1 MAPEGPFHLAIELG
15 PGTGR
20 ALLGRIEASGV
31 RIEEVHR
38 FAHSPARRQ
47 GYLRWDFR
55 AVLGGM
61 RAGLAAGAR
70 AAASARAELGTV
82 GVHSWGADY
91 GLVDAAGRLLEDP
104 ISFRDPRTEGAMER
118 VLRRVPRED
127 IFQRTGVAFSRS
139 STLFQ
144 LEAHVREGLPAGARR
159 LLMIPDLCHQA
170 LCGAA
175 AAEATNAFSTQ
186 LLDVRTRRWA
196 DDLFSR
202 LGLPRELMPDLVGP
216 GTRLGE
222 LRPALQAE
230 LGIGPVVVA
239 APATHETASAFAGA
253 PIAPG
258 WACVSTGASS
268 TVGVEREV
276 PLVNA
281 EVADQ
286 DLTNAEGASGRAL
299 LLRSV
304 SGLALLDACRQE
316 WEERGLLTEANGSL
330 AAAAAIER
338 PPGLVFPD
346 HPRFLG
352 PVSVTAEI
360 QAALVETGQRVP
372 DDPARL
378 ARVVLDSLAHR
389 YASVVRTIERLTGE
403 TIRGVGIVGD
413 ACQIDHLCQATADAC
428 GRPVLAGPGGPAAVG
443 SVLVQAIA
451 SGEIESLEAGRR
463 LVARSFPLRRFEP
476 REHAG
481 QREAIERYREIE
493 GRYR

>member
-1 MAPEGPFHLAIELG
+1 MAPQGPFHLAIELG
-15 PGTGR
+15 AGAGR
-20 ALLGRIEASGV
+20 ALLGQIEPSGV

-38 FAHSPARRQ
+38 FSHSPAQRQ
-47 GYLRWDFR
+47 GYLRWDFG
-55 AVLGGM
+55 AILGGL

-70 AAASARAELGTV
+70 AAASARAGLATV

-104 ISFRDPRTEGAMER
+104 ISFRDPRTAGAMER
-118 VLRRVPRED
+118 VLQRVPRQE

-159 LLMIPDLCHQA
+159 LLMVPDLCHQA

-175 AAEATNAFSTQ
+175 TGEVTNAFTSQ
-186 LLDVRTRRWA
+186 LLDIRTRRWA

-202 LGLPRELMPDLVGP
+202 LGLPRELMPDLVAP
-216 GTRLGE
+216 GTPLGE
-222 LRPALQAE
+222 MRPALQGE
-230 LGIGPVVVA
+230 LGIGPVVVV
-239 APATHETASAFAGA
+239 APATHDTASAFAGA

-268 TVGVEREV
+268 SVGVERQV

-286 DLTNAEGASGRAL
+286 DFTNAEGASGRVL
-299 LLRSV
+299 LLRGV
-304 SGLALLDACRQE
+304 TGLALLNACRQE

-346 HPRFLG
+346 HPRFVG
-352 PVSVTAEI
+352 PASVTAEI
-360 QAALVETGQRVP
+360 QAALVETGQRAP

-389 YASVVRTIERLTGE
+389 YASVVETIERLTGE
-403 TIRGVGIVGD
+403 TIHGVGIVGD

-428 GRPVLAGPGGPAAVG
+428 GRPVLAGPGDPGAVG
-443 SVLVQAIA
+443 SLLVQAIA
-451 SGEIESLEAGRR
+451 RGELESLEAGRR
-463 LVARSFPLRRFEP
+463 LAARSLPPRRFEP
-476 REHAG
+476 RAGAG
-481 QREAIERYREIE
+481 QREAMERYREIE